1 MVFIFAE
8 FALIGKGFF
17 DPCAGASVERVEFS
31 VNRVDVGKQTMGR
44 DFFTE

>member
-17 DPCAGASVERVEFS
+17 DPCAGASVERIKFRVK
-31 VNRVDVGKQTMGR
+31 RVDV
-44 DFFTE
+44 